1 MKILKLL
8 TISLTIIFVIATILL
23 FGLACTN
30 MINFIWVLLP
40 VLLYIIYLS
49 GLLLWCLLRI
59 SAIADQNH
67 HR

>member
-1 MKILKLL
+1 MKILKLF
-8 TISLTIIFVIATILL
+8 TISLTIIFVIVTTLL
-23 FGLACTN
+23 FSLVSTN
-30 MINFIWVLLP
+30 VINSIWLLLP
-40 VLLYIIYLS
+40 ILIYVIYLC